1 MATFKVVLDTR
12 YKHKDK
18 SHRYCLRTMVEGKVR
33 YLPIDY
39 QLTEEQHNVVFK
51 KMANTKD
58 CIDLREKFSEIE
70 THAQRV
76 YSSIRHYDPERFK
89 QLFYKKDSQTKPDDP
104 TLPKTLAMKE
114 LFEYYMTNTSIKVS
128 TRIHM
133 KVALSKLHEFHANVY
148 VDDIDVQFLKDF
160 EKSQFR
166 TKKSISTVASYMRD
180 VRTVL
185 NYFIKVKKI
194 IPRDYNYPF
203 GKGVYS
209 IKLKKKK
216 KNVLQ
221 EEEILSLID
230 LTTFEDKKQEY
241 AYNIFMLLYYA
252 CGINPIDLLK
262 LRWEDLDHNHFHF
275 VRTKTETTRKSEV
288 QELVIPLTEE
298 VKFYQNKDGDPTS
311 PFVLGK
317 LHEGYTDQSLR
328 NRKNRFRQEINT
340 ELKKIGKRLNLSVI
354 LRMASARD
362 AYASSLD
369 RNGVQRENISSML
382 GHSDIRTTSNYLD
395 SLSIKKTFDINDK
408 LVKRKKSKGND
419 ENEDPAEV
427 A

>member
-18 SHRYCLRTMVEGKVR
+18 THRYCLRTTVDGKVK
-33 YLPIDY
+33 YLPLEY
-39 QLTEEQHNVVFK
+39 NLTEEQHNMVFK
-51 KMANTKD
+51 KMVMTKE

-76 YSSIRHYDPERFK
+76 FSSMRHYDPERFK
-89 QLFYKKDSQTKPDDP
+89 QLFYKKDNQTQQTDP

-133 KVALSKLHEFHANVY
+133 KVVLSKLQEFHHNVY

-160 EKSQFR
+160 EKAQ
-166 TKKSISTVASYMRD
+166 TKKKKSVATVASYMRD
-180 VRTVL
+180 IRTVL
-185 NYFIKVKKI
+185 NYFSQVKKI

-203 GKGVYS
+203 GKGGYS

-230 LTTFEDKKQEY
+230 LNTFESNKQEY
-241 AYNIFMLLYYA
+241 AHNIFMLLYYA

-275 VRTKTETTRKSEV
+275 IRTKTETTRKSEV

-298 VKFYQNKDGDPTS
+298 VKFYLNKVGDPTS

-317 LHEGYTDQSLR
+317 LHEDYTDQSLR

-340 ELKKIGKRLNLSVI
+340 ELKKIGKRLNLSVT

-362 AYASSLD
+362 AYASTLD
-369 RNGVQRENISSML
+369 RNGEHRENISSML

-408 LVKRKKSKGND
+408 LVKRKKK
-419 ENEDPAEV
+419 NEDNGESAAV

>member
-18 SHRYCLRTMVEGKVR
+18 THRYCLRTTVDGKVR
-33 YLPIDY
+33 YLPIEY
-39 QLTEEQHNVVFK
+39 QLTEDQHNMVFK
-51 KMANTKD
+51 KMVMTKE

-76 YSSIRHYDPERFK
+76 FSSMRHYDPERFK
-89 QLFYKKDSQTKPDDP
+89 QLFYKKDNQTQQADP

-114 LFEYYMTNTSIKVS
+114 LFEYYMNNTSIKVS

-133 KVALSKLHEFHANVY
+133 KVALSKLQEFHHNVY
-148 VDDIDVQFLKDF
+148 VDDIDVKFLKDF
-160 EKSQFR
+160 EKAQ
-166 TKKSISTVASYMRD
+166 TKKKKSMATVASYMRD
-180 VRTVL
+180 IRTVL

-203 GKGVYS
+203 GVGVYS

-221 EEEILSLID
+221 DEEILSLID
-230 LTTFEDKKQEY
+230 LNTFETKKQEY
-241 AYNIFMLLYYA
+241 AHNIFMLLYYA

-275 VRTKTETTRKSEV
+275 VRTKTETTRQSEV

-298 VKFYQNKDGDPTS
+298 VKFYLNKVGDPTS

-317 LHEGYTDQSLR
+317 LHEDYTDQSLR

-340 ELKKIGKRLNLSVI
+340 ELKKIGKRLNLSVT
-354 LRMASARD
+354 LRMSSARD
-362 AYASSLD
+362 AYASTLD
-369 RNGVQRENISSML
+369 RNGEARENISSML

-408 LVKRKKSKGND
+408 LVKRKKNNP
-419 ENEDPAEV
+419 NESEKQADV